1 MKLPIKIAGY
11 ARSQLR
17 HNLDVAALETEERI
31 ALKSGDTKSAQKW
44 RDQINEKKAEALL
57 IGLDP

>member
-1 MKLPIKIAGY
+1 MKLPIKTVGY